1 MILPQ
6 VMFLFV
12 LFPSVC
18 SSKQTATG
26 YLSVFLLYLP
36 ISTRSFQQRHFH
48 LSKSKLF
55 LFVSGAPDGENKSLM
70 YDLEDTFL

>member
-48 LSKSKLF
+48 SQQKQAVPVCIRHTRWRKQIINL
-55 LFVSGAPDGENKSLM
+55 
-70 YDLEDTFL
+70 